1 MSSVTIKLGQSYQR
15 VGNWSGYDLDG
26 SGLGG
31 GQWEFEPEE
40 WASYRNYVV
49 GNYVRRTRLAQN
61 QIDEIIEDYY
71 CTADHISSPAAVPGT
86 SGGGSFW
93 TTNFSRVGAG
103 WPLPPGMTVSTGADG
118 SGRVNISGT
127 PTKLGR
133 YSGTAKYYILTVC
146 LAPCESKMLVGF
158 AYFDITVIGP
168 PIIKP
173 GQSASGNVGVAFSKT
188 FSVTAATPTTS
199 PGAPG
204 YLRPAPTGWQATG
217 LPSWATLNAATGE
230 ITGTP
235 DAPTGSPGFAS
246 STTITLSATGP
257 GGTSVETALIFIL
270 GTQMVT
276 GKVGV
281 ALTVMPELNP
291 DFPVDE
297 ANASGLP
304 LGLSIADSA
313 LITGTPKNKGSFPG
327 YWSAIG
333 YRRDENGFWTGYNQ
347 SGQFL
352 FTISEG
358 APLITAGQVGSGV
371 VGVAFSK
378 TFSLFDSGDRPA
390 TSWAAT
396 GLPSWATLNP
406 ATGEIT
412 GTPQDAGS
420 STISLTAIGPEG
432 TSEATTATISI
443 AFGPPIILAGQAF
456 TGKVGVPF
464 ASATLALD
472 DALDR
477 PATSWSAT
485 GLPAGLSLNTSTGAI
500 AGTPTEKGS
509 FTARIRALR
518 DAIFGDT
525 VDVSFTIA
533 DGAPLIT
540 LGQSVEGTVGTAF
553 SQIFLLTD
561 SAGRPVTS
569 WSVTGLPSWAT
580 LNAATGEISGMPDAA
595 SSSTITLTATG
606 PGGTSEATT
615 ASIFILSGAPQPP
628 IIKVGQE
635 FTGKVGEPMSVTLL
649 LESNP
654 NRPVSSWSGV
664 GLPAGLVLNTATGV
678 ITGTPTAKSWLSV
691 ATFTATGSGGTS
703 EERSVAFTIT
713 TGVPIITADQSES
726 AAVGFVFSKIFS
738 LSDKTN
744 RPVTSWSATGLP
756 SWATLNASTGEI
768 SGTPQVVGSA
778 QISLTATGSGGT
790 SAATVVTI
798 SVLDALEITWP
809 GMSARVGEEV
819 TFFVTSGNFPSPSP
833 IQSGIYY
840 FIRSVSA
847 NKFTIS
853 STKNGPLIASAGQ
866 SWTGDYKARLKSRI
880 SRGKTSDVQYIGMKP
895 GNGPV
900 WDAAGANS
908 IGLWG
913 YNYNASMP
921 APASNAVARLI
932 KAEDLDYKDM
942 SAQDWEISGSGV
954 PASSTLLD
962 GGTLRSELAVKNS
975 IYDAGYIA
983 SWPMR
988 GELLVNLDGKNM
1000 VDVSGVTVGELVLP
1014 PMYASGRL
1022 GISMRSYFNGEYVN
1036 GNLFSLY
1043 IKFFESP
1050 TSIGVDASR
1059 GGGGSG
1065 WTEVL
1070 TFGAPEEVASD
1081 ASVPVGGA
1089 YAIYKILRGAA
1100 FEEIV
1105 LSMSL
1110 RMRIE

>member
-1 MSSVTIKLGQSYQR
+1 MSSATIKLGQSYQR
-15 VGNWSGYDLDG
+15 VGNSGYDLDA
-26 SGLGG
+26 SSMGG
-31 GQWEFEPEE
+31 GQWEFEPEG
-40 WASYRNYVV
+40 WAAYRHYVV
-49 GNYVRRTRLAQN
+49 GSYVRTTRLAQN
-61 QIDEIIEDYY
+61 QIDEIVEDYY
-71 CTADHISSPAAVPGT
+71 CTTAHISSPATLPY

-93 TTNFSRVGAG
+93 TTNFSRVGAS
-103 WPLPPGMTVSTGADG
+103 WPLPPGMGISEPG
-118 SGRVNISGT
+118 GRVNIVGT
-127 PTKLGR
+127 PTALGR
-133 YSGTAKYYILTVC
+133 YSGRAKYYILETC
-146 LAPCESKMLVGF
+146 FAPCEGKRVLGVAF
-158 AYFDITVIGP
+158 FDITVIGP
-168 PIIKP
+168 PIINR
-173 GQSASGNVGVAFSKT
+173 GQVSNGNVGEAFSKK
-188 FSVTAATPTTS
+188 FSVTAAEPTTA
-199 PGAPG
+199 PGTAG
-204 YLRPAPTGWQATG
+204 YLRPAPTSWGATG

-235 DAPTGSPGFAS
+235 DAAGRTI
-246 STTITLSATGP
+246 ITLTATGP
-257 GGTSVETALIFIL
+257 GGTDAETAEIFIPDS
-270 GTQMVT
+270 QMFT

-281 ALTVMPELNP
+281 ALTVMPDLNP
-291 DFPVDE
+291 EWPVDE
-297 ANASGLP
+297 ASASGLP
-304 LGLSIADSA
+304 LGLSVDNSG
-313 LITGTPKNKGSFPG
+313 LITGTPNNKGSFSG
-327 YWSAIG
+327 YLTAQG
-333 YRRDENGFWTGYNQ
+333 YRPDEEGRWTGYVQ
-347 SGQFL
+347 SVPFL

-358 APLITAGQVGSGV
+358 APLITAGQTGGGV

-378 TFSLFDSGDRPA
+378 IFSLFDSGDRSA
-390 TSWAAT
+390 TSWTAT
-396 GLPSWATLNP
+396 GLPGWATLDS

-420 STISLTAIGPEG
+420 TAISLTATGPGG
-432 TSEATTATISI
+432 TSAATAATISI
-443 AFGPPIILAGQAF
+443 AFGPPIILSGQAF
-456 TGKVGVPF
+456 TGKVGVEF

-477 PATSWSAT
+477 PATSWNAT
-485 GLPAGLSLNTSTGAI
+485 GLPAGLSLNSTGAI
-500 AGTPTEKGS
+500 TGTPTAKGS
-509 FTARIRALR
+509 FTAGIRAVR
-518 DAIFGDT
+518 DDIFGDR

-533 DGAPLIT
+533 DGVPLVA
-540 LGQSVEGTVGTAF
+540 LGQSAEGNVGEAF
-553 SQIFLLTD
+553 SETFLLTD
-561 SAGRPVTS
+561 SENRPVTS
-569 WSVTGLPSWAT
+569 WSATGLPSWAA
-580 LNAATGEISGMPDAA
+580 LNATTGEISGMPDVA

-606 PGGTSEATT
+606 PGGTSEAVT
-615 ASIFILSGAPQPP
+615 ASISILSGPPQPP
-628 IIKVGQE
+628 IIKAWQE

-649 LESNP
+649 LESSL

-691 ATFTATGSGGTS
+691 ASFTATGSGGTS
-703 EERSVAFTIT
+703 EARSVSFTIT
-713 TGVPIITADQSES
+713 TGVPIITAGQSES
-726 AAVGFVFSKIFS
+726 AAVGFAFSKIFS
-738 LSDKTN
+738 LTDKSN
-744 RPVTSWSATGLP
+744 RPATSWSATGLP

-790 SAATVVTI
+790 SAATIVTI

-809 GMSARVGEEV
+809 GMSVRVGEGV
-819 TFFVTSGNFPSPSP
+819 AFFVTSGNFPSPSP

-866 SWTGDYKARLKSRI
+866 SWTGAYKARLKSRI

-895 GNGPV
+895 GNGPE

-913 YNYNASMP
+913 YNYNASMS

-932 KAEDLDYKDM
+932 KAEDLDYMDM

-988 GELLVNLDGKNM
+988 GDLLVNLDGKNM

-1022 GISMRSYFNGEYVN
+1022 SISMRSYFNGEYAN